1 MIHEGEKE
9 LAQGV
14 QRELLKMRSRPT
26 PPTIDE
32 LEELAVK
39 VIDAESGKWDSRRLI
54 DNIRTDVSIAIGG
67 IIESMQHERGD
78 LSIRWATAIDKAQ
91 QWIRA
96 VE

>member
-14 QRELLKMRSRPT
+14 QRELLQMRSRPT

-39 VIDAESGKWDSRRLI
+39 VIDAESGK
-54 DNIRTDVSIAIGG
+54 
-67 IIESMQHERGD
+67 
-78 LSIRWATAIDKAQ
+78 
-91 QWIRA
+91 
-96 VE
+96 

>member
-39 VIDAESGKWDSRRLI
+39 VIDAESGKWDSRR
-54 DNIRTDVSIAIGG
+54 TCV
-67 IIESMQHERGD
+67 
-78 LSIRWATAIDKAQ
+78 
-91 QWIRA
+91 
-96 VE
+96 